1 MDYFSNTGVNA
12 TNTDSTHPNLHD
24 YGELTVIYFHTELQQ
39 LHDRGRSG
47 VDAGRGAGLRVRR
60 HAGRREPCEG
70 ARLRHGPS
78 GRPPDRHL
86 HPLGSVGP
94 SADLE
99 RAPSDRGPLPFSE
112 RASSPSRSP
121 SCRSPPNSP
130 NGMPITKP
138 EPDHGRDSGP
148 QKESRI
154 RRVTPPEVASRMQSG
169 SCVPSELALR
179 CPSCGHDRVGHGARE
194 CVGGTR
200 PCRCT
205 VTLDMLDYVNR
216 RRVERLA
223 AFAADIAP
231 MNVHRR
237 AYRPQSGGDA
247 RLFGSARHPYAGKPS
262 SGL

>member
-1 MDYFSNTGVNA
+1 MA
-12 TNTDSTHPNLHD
+12 TSADGHRL
-24 YGELTVIYFHTELQQ
+24 
-39 LHDRGRSG
+39 
-47 VDAGRGAGLRVRR
+47 
-60 HAGRREPCEG
+60 RRELGHATGGDDRC
-70 ARLRHGPS
+70 ALRFGLTFAAHGP
-78 GRPPDRHL
+78 
-86 HPLGSVGP
+86 
-94 SADLE
+94 
-99 RAPSDRGPLPFSE
+99 PSDRGPLRFP
-112 RASSPSRSP
+112 
-121 SCRSPPNSP
+121 SPPLRRADRRRAGHP
-130 NGMPITKP
+130 EQPQRHVYHAKP
-138 EPDHGRDSGP
+138 ERDHGRDSGP

-223 AFAADIAP
+223 AFAADIVP

-237 AYRPQSGGDA
+237 AHRPQSGGDA
-247 RLFGSARHPYAGKPS
+247 RLFGSARHPYVGKPS